1 MGRGQGPARA
11 RPGDQGVRV
20 VVVRGG
26 GLVGRVDEVS
36 VDTADL
42 DADEAG
48 RLRALVAA
56 LGEPLPGDRPPGRRP
71 DGRRV
76 ELGVE
81 PGDGDDGAAGRVRFD
96 EHDAPDGA
104 ADLVRWVLDC
114 PRGVRG

>member
-1 MGRGQGPARA
+1 M
-11 RPGDQGVRV
+11 RV

-26 GLVGRVDEVS
+26 GLAGRVEAVS

-42 DADEAG
+42 DDDEAG

-56 LGEPLPGDRPPGRRP
+56 VGVPLPADRPPGGRP

-81 PGDGDDGAAGRVRFD
+81 PDGGAAAGRVRFD

-114 PRGVRG
+114 PRGRRG

>member
-1 MGRGQGPARA
+1 
-11 RPGDQGVRV
+11 VRV

-26 GLVGRVDEVS
+26 GLAGRADEVS
-36 VDTADL
+36 VDSADL
-42 DADEAG
+42 DDDAAG

-56 LGEPLPGDRPPGRRP
+56 VGQPLPADRPPAGRP

-81 PGDGDDGAAGRVRFD
+81 PGDGDEGTAGRVRFD

-104 ADLVRWVLDC
+104 ADLVRWVLEC
-114 PRGVRG
+114 PHGVRH

>member
-1 MGRGQGPARA
+1 M
-11 RPGDQGVRV
+11 RV

-26 GLVGRVDEVS
+26 GLAGGVDEVS

-42 DADEAG
+42 DDDEAG
-48 RLRALVAA
+48 RLRALVAT
-56 LGEPLPGDRPPGRRP
+56 LGVPLPADRPPGRRP

-76 ELGVE
+76 ELGV
-81 PGDGDDGAAGRVRFD
+81 DGDDGTAGRVRFD

-114 PRGVRG
+114 PRGVRR